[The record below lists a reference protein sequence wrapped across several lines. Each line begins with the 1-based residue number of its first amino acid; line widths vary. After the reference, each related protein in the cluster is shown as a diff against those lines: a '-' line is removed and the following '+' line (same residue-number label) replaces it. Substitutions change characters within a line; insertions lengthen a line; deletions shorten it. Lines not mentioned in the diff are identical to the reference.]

1 MIDPRARPGWSTA
14 RRAGPSASL
23 LSVLLAATG
32 CDTAPL
38 PDTADAPDS
47 PAPEDSGEVSEG
59 CGLARLEPVATE
71 GGTLTAASAR
81 AYTGEPNDALGTQ
94 VHGIGDIDR
103 DGCGDLIIQ
112 ATPGV
117 SGAAPEPVHYLVA
130 GPPPASGVVSAV
142 ADAIWTDDEPHLHSE
157 FGGNRTVPDVDLDG
171 DHQMDVAFAPTI
183 CAGYC
188 EVSRAE
194 VFLLASGA
202 AWPGTV
208 QELPVLIRDDP
219 SCENSS
225 LLAGDW
231 NGDGASDLAMFGGWN
246 YGVSAWGAAWWGP
259 FTAERQC
266 QAPDARVPLP
276 AGEDADLFFL
286 TTPRAGDLDGDGR
299 DELVIVGQRDREV
312 DSLRR
317 LFVIESVPSGDFD
330 LDAPLLRLDDTCTGS
345 TLLADLDGDGHLDL
359 TVKRLV
365 DLEDYQT
372 EWLVLGAPL
381 TRPDEVRLRI
391 PAWWQ
396 SGAREGGDLLGGSGR
411 TLLVSH
417 LREGETAQTSFCA
430 LAPGASGEVAL
441 ADCDLRFGPEVFSS
455 ISSFD
460 VAPDVDGFGT
470 TALLVGGY
478 PEGSEDDRASVL
490 LWPLAI

>member
-23 LSVLLAATG
+23 LSVLLASTG

-47 PAPEDSGEVSEG
+47 PAPEDSGEVPEG

-81 AYTGEPNDALGTQ
+81 AYTGEPGDALGTQ

-130 GPPPASGVVSAV
+130 GPPPESGVMSAV
-142 ADAIWTDDEPHLHSE
+142 ADAIWTDEEWHHHSE

-171 DHQMDVAFAPTI
+171 DHQMDVAFAPSI

-188 EVSRAE
+188 EVARAE
-194 VFLLASGA
+194 VFLLSSGA

-330 LDAPLLRLDDTCTGS
+330 LDAPLLRLDDTFTGS
-345 TLLADLDGDGHLDL
+345 TLLALRACAG
-359 TVKRLV
+359 RLGRGGARR
-365 DLEDYQT
+365 LRPPLRPGGLFFH
-372 EWLVLGAPL
+372 LVLRRRSRRGRFRHHRAPRGRVPRGVRR
-381 TRPDEVRLRI
+381 RPGERPPLAV
-391 PAWWQ
+391 
-396 SGAREGGDLLGGSGR
+396 GDLNRSAANRGDARSPGGG
-411 TLLVSH
+411 
-417 LREGETAQTSFCA
+417 LRRF
-430 LAPGASGEVAL
+430 AP
-441 ADCDLRFGPEVFSS
+441 P
-455 ISSFD
+455 
-460 VAPDVDGFGT
+460 
-470 TALLVGGY
+470 
-478 PEGSEDDRASVL
+478 
-490 LWPLAI
+490 PLASPPT